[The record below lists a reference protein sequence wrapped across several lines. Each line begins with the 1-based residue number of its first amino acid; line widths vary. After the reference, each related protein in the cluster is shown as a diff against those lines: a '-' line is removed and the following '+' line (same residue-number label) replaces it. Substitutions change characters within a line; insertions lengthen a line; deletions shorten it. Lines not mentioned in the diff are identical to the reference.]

1 MAVMIAW
8 LTMMTITIDGTVVIN
23 KMVLL
28 KKGISQDAI
37 ESVVAIV
44 HY

>member
-1 MAVMIAW
+1 MAVMIDW
-8 LTMMTITIDGTVVIN
+8 LTIMTITIDGTVLIN

-28 KKGISQDAI
+28 KEGISQDAI
-37 ESVVAIV
+37 DSVVAIV